1 MIAAD
6 YLEIGAAGWRWVLD
20 QVGWD
25 DGPWIP
31 ETTADAG
38 IPEWRDGM
46 HSGTAGLAPAL
57 AEIRLARGWTD
68 EEQALADGIVDRI
81 RRRTATETDV
91 SYFLGLTSGIGALG
105 ALGALGAETTD
116 SLARIRELATP
127 DGWSQDIFGPP
138 RNRAGA
144 PVNDVVIGAAGVA
157 LGAIWAGGALGN
169 EVAGLAADVLMGR
182 AEQLPTGP
190 NWPMISPADLI
201 GSRTDLPNFSHGTAG
216 VATALALVGEVLGRD
231 DLVEAARLGAEHL
244 VTLGNTRGGGFA
256 VPHYLPHGD
265 SDEDEVTYT
274 WCHGPTGTSLL
285 FLALDMAGVRDVA
298 GEPPLAWHA
307 RCLHSVRTSG
317 VPERL
322 HPGFWDNDGRCCGT
336 AGVGDVFLDSY
347 QRSGDPADLQFA
359 VLMANALVER
369 AYVDGNRAWWRFIEH
384 RNPEPLL
391 PPGVGWL
398 QGSAG
403 IATFLM
409 RIGRVLEQGVAASAV
424 ARMDNWWALPAADG
438 IRPRPQPRE

>member
-20 QVGWD
+20 QVRWD

-38 IPEWRDGM
+38 IPDGRDGM
-46 HSGTAGLAPAL
+46 HSGTAGLAPAF
-57 AEIRLARGWTD
+57 AEIRLARSWTD
-68 EEQALADGIVDRI
+68 EEQTLAGGIVDRI
-81 RRRTATETDV
+81 RRRTAAERDV

-105 ALGALGAETTD
+105 ALGAETTHA
-116 SLARIRELATP
+116 LARIRALATP
-127 DGWSQDIFGPP
+127 EGWSQDIFGPP
-138 RNRAGA
+138 RNRPGA

-157 LGAIWAGGALGN
+157 LGAIWAGGTLGD
-169 EVAGLAADVLMGR
+169 EVAGLAADILMGR
-182 AEQLPTGP
+182 AEQLPTGL
-190 NWPMISPADLI
+190 NWPMISPADLT
-201 GSRTDLPNFSHGTAG
+201 GSRTDMPNFSHGTAG
-216 VATALALVGEVLGRD
+216 VATALALVGHVLGRD
-231 DLVEAARLGAEHL
+231 ALVEAARLGAEHL
-244 VTLGNTRGGGFA
+244 VTLGDTRGGGFA
-256 VPHYLPHGD
+256 VPHYLPRGD

-285 FLALDMAGVRDVA
+285 FLALDRARVSDVV

-307 RCLHSVRTSG
+307 RCLHSVRNSG

-336 AGVGDVFLDSY
+336 AGVGDVFLDCY
-347 QRSGDPADLQFA
+347 RRSGDPADLHFA

-369 AYVDGNRAWWRFIEH
+369 AYVDGHRAWWRFIEH

-398 QGSAG
+398 QGAAG
-403 IATFLM
+403 IATFLL
-409 RIGRVLEQGVAASAV
+409 RIGRVLEQGVAAPAV
-424 ARMDNWWALPAADG
+424 SRMDNWWALPATDRLS
-438 IRPRPQPRE
+438 RPRPRG

>member
-1 MIAAD
+1 MLAAD

-31 ETTADAG
+31 ETTADLG
-38 IPEWRDGM
+38 IPDDRDGM
-46 HSGTAGLAPAL
+46 HSGTAGLALAL
-57 AEIRLARGWTD
+57 AEIQLARGWTD

-81 RRRTATETDV
+81 RRQVAAETDV
-91 SYFLGLTSGIGALG
+91 SYFLGLTSGIG

-157 LGAIWAGGALGN
+157 LGAIWAGGPLGDD
-169 EVAGLAADVLMGR
+169 VAGLAADVLMRR

-201 GSRTDLPNFSHGTAG
+201 ASRTDMPNFSHGTAG
-216 VATALALVGEVLGRD
+216 VATALALVGEALGRD

-244 VTLGNTRGGGFA
+244 VTLGDTRGGGFA
-256 VPHYLPHGD
+256 VPHYLPRGD

-285 FLALDMAGVRDVA
+285 FLALDRAGVRDVA
-298 GEPPLAWHA
+298 GEPPLTWHS
-307 RCLHSVRTSG
+307 RCLHSVRNSG

-336 AGVGDVFLDSY
+336 AGVGDVFLDCY
-347 QRSGDPADLQFA
+347 QRSRRPGRPAVRRTDGQRPRRA
-359 VLMANALVER
+359 GVRRRQPSVVEVHRASQTGTPAACRRRLVTGCCR
-369 AYVDGNRAWWRFIEH
+369 H
-384 RNPEPLL
+384 RD
-391 PPGVGWL
+391 V
-398 QGSAG
+398 
-403 IATFLM
+403 
-409 RIGRVLEQGVAASAV
+409 
-424 ARMDNWWALPAADG
+424 PAADRASVG
-438 IRPRPQPRE
+438 AGRGSASRGPDGQLVGAAGRCHHTHV